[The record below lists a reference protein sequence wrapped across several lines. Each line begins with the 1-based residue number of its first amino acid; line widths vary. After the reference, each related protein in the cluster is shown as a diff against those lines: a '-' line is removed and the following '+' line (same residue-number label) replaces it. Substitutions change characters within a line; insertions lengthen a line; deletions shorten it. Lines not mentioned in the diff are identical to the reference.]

1 MQIGCFRYEWQKN
14 TIRNTLSPFSR
25 ANHWKKYHLKIAH
38 IAINGN
44 YYSYINQ
51 AIWYAIS
58 YSFILSPKQQQKRKL
73 CWSHSIIRI
82 QIKKTQFRTYLPLLH
97 YVFISRTCNSVRIFH
112 AFTTYPSRE
121 PAIPYVFSPRDIM
134 RSSSLNPLYNSWNRN
149 FLPLFS
155 TQNYKLIDLKGSYS
169 LPFCRWK
176 EYRIRSFT
184 ERPLI
189 FSRASL

>member
-1 MQIGCFRYEWQKN
+1 MICHLILLHFISKATAKKEVMLKPFHYTN
-14 TIRNTLSPFSR
+14 TNQENAIPYVSSTPSLRI
-25 ANHWKKYHLKIAH
+25 HLE
-38 IAINGN
+38 N
-44 YYSYINQ
+44 
-51 AIWYAIS
+51 
-58 YSFILSPKQQQKRKL
+58 L
-73 CWSHSIIRI
+73 
-82 QIKKTQFRTYLPLLH
+82 QFRTYLPLLH

>member
-14 TIRNTLSPFSR
+14 AIRNTLSPFSR

-97 YVFISRTCNSVRIFH
+97 YVSISRTCNSVRIFH
-112 AFTTYPSRE
+112 AFTTYPSQE
-121 PAIPYVFSPRDIM
+121 PAIPYVSSTPSLRIHLKNLQSRTYFPRLHYVSIS
-134 RSSSLNPLYNSWNRN
+134 RTCNSV
-149 FLPLFS
+149 
-155 TQNYKLIDLKGSYS
+155 
-169 LPFCRWK
+169 
-176 EYRIRSFT
+176 RIFT
-184 ERPLI
+184 
-189 FSRASL
+189 